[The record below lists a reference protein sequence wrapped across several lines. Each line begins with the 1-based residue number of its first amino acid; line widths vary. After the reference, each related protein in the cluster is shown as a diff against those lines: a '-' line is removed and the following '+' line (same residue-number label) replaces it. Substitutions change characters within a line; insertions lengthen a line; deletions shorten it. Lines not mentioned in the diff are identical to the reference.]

1 MGPSSMAKQGD
12 LNPQKNLKYKHIF
25 EPMSNFCTL
34 IMRMLA
40 HSQFEI
46 MEFSQN
52 YDYFYFLALENGYKM
67 KVVKFV
73 IKVLD

>member
-1 MGPSSMAKQGD
+1 
-12 LNPQKNLKYKHIF
+12 
-25 EPMSNFCTL
+25 MSNFCTL